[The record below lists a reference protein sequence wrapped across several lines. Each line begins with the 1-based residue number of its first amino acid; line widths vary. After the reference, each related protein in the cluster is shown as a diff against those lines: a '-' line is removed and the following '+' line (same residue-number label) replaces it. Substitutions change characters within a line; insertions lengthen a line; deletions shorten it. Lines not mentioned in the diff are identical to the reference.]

1 MKKIKKIISAII
13 FLSIIF
19 VQVACVDQHPERKDI
34 VQGEENGVD
43 LQEEKTV
50 RPSVALAKQ
59 KAKKKNLS
67 IIATSPAI
75 MDICAKLNLDLIGAV
90 ESSISTLPEKYKEVE
105 KVGTPMSPDME
116 IISSLNP
123 DWILSPQSLM
133 NDLKPKYE
141 GIGIHYAF
149 LNLSSI
155 KGMYKSIDELG
166 EIFDRREEAKVLI
179 DEFEAYLQTYNE
191 NHKGQKRPKVLI
203 LMGLPGSYI
212 IATENSYVGSLV
224 EMAGG
229 MNVYAGT
236 NEEFLNV
243 NTEDMK
249 LKEPD
254 IILRASHAL
263 PDKVKSMF
271 DKDFKENDIW
281 KHFKAVEDGR
291 VYDLS
296 YQNFGMSAK
305 FNYPSALEE
314 LDEIFYKKDNK

>member
-1 MKKIKKIISAII
+1 MKKLKKIISAIF
-13 FLSIIF
+13 FLLIISL
-19 VQVACVDQHPERKDI
+19 QVSCVDQHPEHSGGTLSDI
-34 VQGEENGVD
+34 D
-43 LQEEKTV
+43 LQENKIV
-50 RPSVALAKQ
+50 RPAVALAKK
-59 KAKKKNLS
+59 KANKKNLR
-67 IIATSPAI
+67 IIATSPTI
-75 MDICAKLNLDLIGAV
+75 MDICDKLQLDLVGGVGSI
-90 ESSISTLPEKYKEVE
+90 ISTIPERYKDVE

-116 IISSLNP
+116 IVSSLNP

-133 NDLKPKYE
+133 SDLKPKYE
-141 GIGIHYAF
+141 GIGINYAF

-155 KGMYKSIDELG
+155 KGMYKSIYELG
-166 EIFDRREEAKVLI
+166 EIFNRREETKVLI
-179 DEFEAYLQTYNE
+179 DEFEAYLKTYNE
-191 NHKGQKRPKVLI
+191 NHREQKRPKVLI

-229 MNVYAGT
+229 INVYAGT
-236 NEEFLNV
+236 DEEFLNV

-254 IILRASHAL
+254 IILRASHAI

-281 KHFKAVEDGR
+281 KHFKAVESGR
-291 VYDLS
+291 VYDLT

-314 LDEIFYKKDNK
+314 LDEIFYEKDNK

>member
-1 MKKIKKIISAII
+1 M
-13 FLSIIF
+13 
-19 VQVACVDQHPERKDI
+19 
-34 VQGEENGVD
+34 
-43 LQEEKTV
+43 
-50 RPSVALAKQ
+50 ALAKQ